1 MKNTCRISKNS
12 IYYPDFSAGG
22 IITAVTSLADEALRP
37 DALFSRKLCQT
48 PHAALL
54 SRESIRWLTTE
65 KIPLP
70 RLVLARQVHG
80 ASVKQ
85 VTEPG
90 IHADAD
96 ALFTDSKD
104 LYLTI
109 RTADCAAVLL
119 YCPEVPAVGIAH
131 AGWRGARANI
141 VENLIQSMRDRWTVN
156 PSSLKVAV
164 SPHIK
169 KCCYIVGDEFY
180 DFFPG
185 EFLERVNGD
194 LYFDLGK
201 ILIKQ
206 LERQNIPGDNI
217 TVAPLCTACSEVP
230 LYSYRKQ
237 KTAKRLLNI
246 VSIKGDNR

>member
-1 MKNTCRISKNS
+1 M
-12 IYYPDFSAGG
+12 YYPDFSAGG
-22 IITAVTSLADEALRP
+22 TIGAVTSLADEEFRP

-48 PHAALL
+48 PPAVLL
-54 SRESIRWLTTE
+54 SQESVQWLTAE
-65 KIPLP
+65 KIPLS

-80 ASVKQ
+80 ASVKH

-96 ALFTDSKD
+96 GLFTDRKD

-141 VENLIQSMRDRWTVN
+141 VENLVQSMRDRWTLN
-156 PSSLKVAV
+156 PSSLNVAV

-169 KCCYIVGDEFY
+169 NCCYIVGEEFN

-185 EFLERVNGD
+185 EFLEHVNGD

-201 ILIKQ
+201 VLLKQ
-206 LERQNIPGDNI
+206 LMRQNISLNNI
-217 TVAPLCTACSEVP
+217 TVAPFCTACSEVP

-246 VSIKGDNR
+246 VSIKGDN